1 VTAELEPPY
10 EPLPDDWQRAL
21 VVVAHPD
28 DIEYGPAAAVAA
40 WTAAGRDVR
49 YVLATSGEAGIAGLP
64 PEAAGPVREQEQR
77 RAAAAVGVSVVE
89 FLGHPD
95 GRLVEGLDLRRA
107 IAAAIRRHRPE
118 LVVTM
123 HFGQTWTP
131 PGVAPAYWNSA
142 DHRVLG
148 RAVLDA
154 VGDAA
159 NEWIFPELADPE
171 PWQGVRWI
179 AVATPVEV
187 THVVDVEDVVE
198 QAVASLVE
206 HRRYLAA
213 LSDDPVEEQARRQVE
228 MATAASPRSG
238 GRRAAGFVLY
248 AG

>member
-1 VTAELEPPY
+1 MTDEPPF

-28 DIEYGPAAAVAA
+28 DVEYGPAAAVAV

-64 PEAAGPVREQEQR
+64 PAEAGPLREAEQR

-95 GRLVEGLDLRRA
+95 GRLTEGLELRRSL
-107 IAAAIRRHRPE
+107 AAAIRRHRPE

-123 HFGQTWTP
+123 HFGDTWTP
-131 PGVAPAYWNSA
+131 PEPAPGFWNSA

-148 RAVLDA
+148 RSVLDA

-159 NEWIFPELADPE
+159 NEWIHPELADQE
-171 PWQGVRWI
+171 PWPGVRWV
-179 AVATPVEV
+179 AVATPVGV
-187 THVVDVEDVVE
+187 THVVDVEDGVE
-198 QAVASLVE
+198 RAVASLRE
-206 HRRYLAA
+206 HRRYLEA
-213 LSDDPVEEQARRQVE
+213 LSDDPVEQQARRQVE
-228 MATAASPRSG
+228 LATAPSPRSG
-238 GRRAAGFVLY
+238 GRRVAGFRLY

>member
-1 VTAELEPPY
+1 MA
-10 EPLPDDWQRAL
+10 EPLPDDWERAL

-28 DIEYGPAAAVAA
+28 DVEYGCAAAVAT

-64 PEAAGPVREQEQR
+64 PEAAGPLREREQ
-77 RAAAAVGVSVVE
+77 RAAAAVVGVSVVE

-95 GRLVEGLDLRRA
+95 GRLTEGLDLRRSL
-107 IAAAIRRHRPE
+107 AAAIRRHRPQ

-123 HFGQTWTP
+123 HFGETWTP
-131 PGVAPAYWNSA
+131 PGSAPAYWNSA
-142 DHRVLG
+142 DHRALG
-148 RAVLDA
+148 RSVLDA

-179 AVATPVEV
+179 AVSTPSGV
-187 THVVDVEDVVE
+187 THTVDVTGAVDR
-198 QAVASLVE
+198 AVASLVE
-206 HRRYLAA
+206 HRRYLEA

-228 MATAASPRSG
+228 MATPADDA
-238 GRRAAGFVLY
+238 GRRFAGFTLY

>member
-1 VTAELEPPY
+1 MTESEQPY
-10 EPLPDDWQRAL
+10 EPLPDDWRRAL
-21 VVVAHPD
+21 VIAAHPD
-28 DIEYGPAAAVAA
+28 DIEYGPAAAVAV

-64 PEAAGPVREQEQR
+64 PEAAGPVREEEER
-77 RAAAAVGVSVVE
+77 RSAAAVGVSVVE

-95 GRLVEGLDLRRA
+95 GRLSEGLDLRRA
-107 IAAAIRRHRPE
+107 LAAAIRRHRPE

-123 HFGQTWTP
+123 YFGETWTP
-131 PGVAPAYWNSA
+131 PGAAPAYWNSA
-142 DHRVLG
+142 DHRALG
-148 RAVLDA
+148 RSVLDA

-179 AVATPVEV
+179 AVATPLGV

-213 LSDDPVEEQARRQVE
+213 LSDDSVEEQARRQVE

-238 GRRAAGFVLY
+238 GRRVAGFALY